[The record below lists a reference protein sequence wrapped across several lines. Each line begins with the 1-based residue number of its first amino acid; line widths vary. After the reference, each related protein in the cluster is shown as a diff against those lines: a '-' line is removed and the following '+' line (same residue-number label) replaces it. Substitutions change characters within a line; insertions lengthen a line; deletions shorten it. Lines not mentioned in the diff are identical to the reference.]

1 MKYRPEF
8 HPTIIHP
15 SSVLLLPAGM
25 WYHFFT
31 HENLHNYVGS
41 PGTRQENNVN
51 MDYQEVGWVVMKWI
65 HLAQDKE
72 RWLTF
77 VNKVNNNAVYEIRE
91 IYWLFEELLASERAH
106 CLMKFV
112 G

>member
-1 MKYRPEF
+1 
-8 HPTIIHP
+8 
-15 SSVLLLPAGM
+15 M
-25 WYHFFT
+25 WYDFPA
-31 HENLHNYVGS
+31 HENLHNYVGR
-41 PGTRQENNVN
+41 PERRQEDNVN

-65 HLAQDKE
+65 HLVQDKE
-72 RWLTF
+72 RWMAF
-77 VNKVNNNAVYEIRE
+77 VNKVKNIAVHEIKE